1 MKPSV
6 TQNEPGAAGRTGR
19 LRALGLALGMGWAT
33 IFLAGCGGSLQKL
46 SGVDQMGFAHAPT
59 PPALLT
65 GTAAFLLTNSAGF
78 SAKVEVDLPGVVDK
92 TRRLSGTLL
101 GREDRLLFAGDR
113 DNSFIWKVADRSGFL
128 VNEPLQGY
136 APLTA
141 ALDISNIVIT
151 AESANAESINGHPCH
166 KTEISVHLADGA
178 TDQITVWRATDLG
191 DLPLRIVSSTGP
203 NRFTA
208 NFSKMRLEKP
218 SRDLFEPPKEFSK
231 YASAEALMTELVARR
246 AATSDKYR
254 NAGRNSDD
262 LPPDSRSNGYQPRGQ
277 P

>member
-46 SGVDQMGFAHAPT
+46 SGVDQMGF
-59 PPALLT
+59 
-65 GTAAFLLTNSAGF
+65 AGF